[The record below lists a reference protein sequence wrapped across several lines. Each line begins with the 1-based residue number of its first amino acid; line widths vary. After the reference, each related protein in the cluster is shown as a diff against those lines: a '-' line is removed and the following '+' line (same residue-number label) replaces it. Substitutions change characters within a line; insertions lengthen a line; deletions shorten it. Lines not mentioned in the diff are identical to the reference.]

1 MIAFM
6 LLVIGSKLGTHEHV
20 DMIELNHNY
29 DSRGDHV
36 FDQVIFWR
44 VEPSTRRYQV
54 RGWKICQSQTDYP
67 TRNAHGTAELR
78 LGFDPAALKVRSRLF
93 RESWSH
99 RDPERDD
106 LVRHPL
112 ERLALEAN

>member
-1 MIAFM
+1 MIALL
-6 LLVIGSKLGTHEHV
+6 LLVIGSKLGTSEHV

-29 DSRGDHV
+29 DNRGQHV

-44 VEPSTRRYQV
+44 VDAATRRYQV
-54 RGWKICQSQTDYP
+54 RGWKICQSQNDYP
-67 TRNAHGTAELR
+67 TRNANGMAELR
-78 LGFDPAALKVRSRLF
+78 LGFDSSALKVRSRAF

-106 LVRHPL
+106 LIRHPG
-112 ERLALEAN
+112 ERLALEKN